1 MLVYV
6 SIGAFEL
13 QCENIGAFEL
23 KCENIGSY
31 EQQRENRR
39 NECQGLATNGKHDL
53 TMSVLREHSASRS
66 SIESQNTHEYVATA
80 RTPIAL
86 NQSAIFCLQFLPSS
100 LII

>member
-39 NECQGLATNGKHDL
+39 NECQGLATNGKHVL
-53 TMSVLREHSASRS
+53 TMSVLREHSAPAVRVRTHMNMSRLQGRQLH
-66 SIESQNTHEYVATA
+66 SI
-80 RTPIAL
+80 
-86 NQSAIFCLQFLPSS
+86 NQPSFVCNFYP
-100 LII
+100 LL